1 MIVAMVTVTTT
12 MAIMMIIT
20 LTPMPLETTKG
31 MEIIKITI
39 KMGEYY
45 IKVTVTKRKKTTVI
59 FVVCVWILKKIW
71 Q

>member
-1 MIVAMVTVTTT
+1 